1 MFMKMLA
8 GSAVLTVFL
17 GTSFVASAQ
26 LSPSPSTG
34 ATPRL
39 PGSTVNQN
47 LPGSSTTPG
56 LSGSGST
63 LNQTLPGSRTTP
75 ALPGSSTNLNGS
87 GSTFNQTLPG
97 SINNTNL
104 PGSTNNSTLYP
115 LGSTAPYSTT
125 KPSTIYNR
133 NSSSPLGTLN
143 NPYPRT
149 TQPSSGFTPISPGSN
164 VNRNSPSSTPRSTNS
179 PFF

>member
-1 MFMKMLA
+1 MFMKFLA

-17 GTSFVASAQ
+17 GTSFAASAQ
-26 LSPSPSTG
+26 LSTTPSTG

-56 LSGSGST
+56 LSGST
-63 LNQTLPGSRTTP
+63 LNQTLPGSRTTLT
-75 ALPGSSTNLNGS
+75 LPGSSTNLNGL
-87 GSTFNQTLPG
+87 GSTFSQTLPG

-125 KPSTIYNR
+125 TPSTIYNQ
-133 NSSSPLGTLN
+133 NSSNPLGTLN

-149 TQPSSGFTPISPGSN
+149 TQPGSFFTPISPGSN
-164 VNRNSPSSTPRSTNS
+164 FNRNLPSSTPRSTNS